1 MRTLNPPR
9 SVVIGVILVIAVLA
23 LTVLGTTKPLEAA
36 GPPDGLETE
45 ELNVDVNGF
54 IAVHEQGVADVNIVG
69 GDSTVSIDDTDPID
83 VDVIGIP
90 AVEISSMPSVV
101 VSSMPTV
108 DLDAQ
113 TDDVLADIKD
123 LLEQALDQP
132 PASITP
138 IDQTHRHS
146 FNLTA
151 TADPEKY
158 EFPAILATQLLIS
171 TDDDEIDLIVRNGAR
186 VLFRT
191 GSADNNFPV
200 VFSIPFTHPV
210 EMDSV
215 EVECKNEVLTCSID
229 VSIFGFAV
237 DG

>member
-1 MRTLNPPR
+1 MRALNPSR
-9 SVVIGVILVIAVLA
+9 NVVIGVIVVIAVLA
-23 LTVLGTTKPLEAA
+23 LTILGTAKPLEAA
-36 GPPDGLETE
+36 GPPDGLKTE

-69 GDSTVSIDDTDPID
+69 GDSTVSVDDSDPLD
-83 VDVIGIP
+83 VDVISMP
-90 AVEISSMPSVV
+90 AVS

-108 DLDAQ
+108 DLDAA

-123 LLEQALDQP
+123 LLEQGLNQP
-132 PASITP
+132 PASVVP
-138 IDQTHRHS
+138 IDQTHRHR
-146 FNLTA
+146 FNLGS

-158 EFPAILATQLLIS
+158 EFPNILATQLLIS
-171 TDDDEIDLIVRNGAR
+171 TDDDEIALIVRNGAR
-186 VLFRT
+186 VLFST
-191 GSADNNFPV
+191 GSTDNNFPI

-215 EVECKNEVLTCSID
+215 EVECKNEALPCQVD